1 MAGIKLLSSYGIL
14 RLDTDEFFFDLEDLP
29 LIESRSWYRDKD
41 GYLVSCYF
49 FNGRRRFVRFH
60 RIVMKAKPGQF
71 IDHINKDRA
80 DNRKCNLRCCR
91 RAENDRNR
99 GIYAT
104 NTSGVTGVYFDKQ
117 RNKWVASISY
127 DKKRTLIGRF
137 ASKEEAVRARLEKE
151 AELFKEFAPQQALM
165 EGLV

>member
-151 AELFKEFAPQQALM
+151 IELFKEFAPQRALM

>member
-1 MAGIKLLSSYGIL
+1 M
-14 RLDTDEFFFDLEDLP
+14 
-29 LIESRSWYRDKD
+29 
-41 GYLVSCYF
+41 SCYY
-49 FNGRRRFVRFH
+49 FNGCRRFVRFH

-71 IDHINKDRA
+71 VDHINKDRA
-80 DNRKCNLRCCR
+80 DNRKCNLRCCG

-99 GIYAT
+99 GTYVT

-127 DKKRTLIGRF
+127 NKKRTLIGRF

-151 AELFKEFAPQQALM
+151 AELFKEFAPQRALM

>member
-1 MAGIKLLSSYGIL
+1 MGSIRLLSSHGVL
-14 RLDTDEFFFDLEDLP
+14 QLAATEFFFDLEDLP

-41 GYLVSCYF
+41 GYLVSCYY

-71 IDHINKDRA
+71 VDHINKDRA

-99 GIYAT
+99 GTYVT

-117 RNKWVASISY
+117 RNK
-127 DKKRTLIGRF
+127 
-137 ASKEEAVRARLEKE
+137 
-151 AELFKEFAPQQALM
+151 
-165 EGLV
+165 

>member
-1 MAGIKLLSSYGIL
+1 MGSIRLLSSHGVL
-14 RLDTDEFFFDLEDLP
+14 QLAATEFFFDLEDLP

-41 GYLVSCYF
+41 GYLVSCYY

-71 IDHINKDRA
+71 VDHINKDRA
-80 DNRKCNLRCCR
+80 DNRKCNLRCCW

-99 GIYAT
+99 GTYVT

-127 DKKRTLIGRF
+127 NKKRTLIGRF

-151 AELFKEFAPQQALM
+151 AELFKEFAPQRALM